1 RAPARR
7 PATSPRPGTA
17 PGPERPC
24 RVPRRAVRGRAVR
37 RPPRHGMSGRQLGG
51 RRDRAVALYEG
62 EPTARPAS
70 FEALQS
76 SGRKLSA
83 TARTPYGFEHSVHT
97 PCERGATTLSGTEP
111 PGGPDMQPNTLLDA
125 ILDEAGIS
133 HAGLAAHV
141 NQAGRTRGLSL
152 RYEHTAVAR
161 WLKGQRPRGQVP
173 DLICAVV
180 AGGLH
185 RPVTL
190 DAIGL
195 GVPGEPSAPHTGSL
209 SGFVERATA
218 LWRSDQ
224 QQRPHLMGAPAVTGT
239 PAVMPVWEWENPPE
253 DVDVSRGGR
262 PRVTAG
268 DLTMLRAA
276 RAHYEQLYRKAGGVA
291 TRARIVGFLNA
302 EAAPLL
308 RGSYTDSTGRQLHR
322 ATGGLVAIA
331 GICAYDSDAHGLAQR
346 YFHQALRLAKA
357 SGDRGLG
364 AYVIALLVN
373 QSLYMREFRQ
383 SVAFAEAALRAAGTH
398 ITPALASDLYAMQ
411 AKAYAHLGDGS
422 SALACIRRAEQA
434 AERIRRGH
442 EPEETGYVQPGL
454 VNVQVAEAL
463 LSLGELAAA
472 GEHAAAAVDTP
483 AHDRGRV
490 HRLAM
495 LSTIEL
501 RQGNA
506 DRAVAIAVEM
516 AEQARGMES
525 QRLRDRLRA
534 VRDHLVRS
542 GCAGTDEAA
551 ELIDGALRVPL

>member
-1 RAPARR
+1 
-7 PATSPRPGTA
+7 
-17 PGPERPC
+17 
-24 RVPRRAVRGRAVR
+24 
-37 RPPRHGMSGRQLGG
+37 
-51 RRDRAVALYEG
+51 
-62 EPTARPAS
+62 
-70 FEALQS
+70 
-76 SGRKLSA
+76 
-83 TARTPYGFEHSVHT
+83 
-97 PCERGATTLSGTEP
+97 
-111 PGGPDMQPNTLLDA
+111 MQPNTLLDA
-125 ILDEAGIS
+125 ILDEAGVS

-141 NQAGRTRGLSL
+141 NQAGRARGLAL

-173 DLICAVV
+173 DLICEVLA
-180 AGGLH
+180 ARLH

-190 DAIGL
+190 DDIGL
-195 GVPGEPSAPHTGSL
+195 GVAGDSAGPPGSAGISL

-218 LWRSDQ
+218 LWRSDE
-224 QQRPHLMGAPAVTGT
+224 QQRPHILGAPAVTGT

-262 PRVTAG
+262 HRVSMADIG
-268 DLTMLRAA
+268 MLRSA
-276 RAHYEQLYRKAGGVA
+276 RAHYEQMYRKAGGVA
-291 TRARIVGFLNA
+291 IRTRIVGFLNA
-302 EAAPLL
+302 ETAPLL
-308 RGSYTDSTGRQLHR
+308 RGSYTDATGRQLHR

-364 AYVIALLVN
+364 AYVIGLLVN
-373 QSLYMREFRQ
+373 QALFMREYRQ
-383 SVAFAEAALRAAGTH
+383 AVAFAEAALRAAGRH

-422 SALACIRRAEQA
+422 SALSCIRLAEQA
-434 AERIRRGH
+434 ADRIRRGY
-442 EPEETGYVQPGL
+442 EPDETGYVQPGL

-463 LSLGELAAA
+463 LSLGDLAAA
-472 GEHAAAAVDTP
+472 GEHAVAAVDNP

-495 LSTIEL
+495 LSQIEL
-501 RQGNA
+501 RRGNA
-506 DRAVAIAVEM
+506 DKAVATAVQM

-534 VRDHLVRS
+534 VREHLVRN
-542 GCAGTDEAA
+542 GCAGTAEAA

>member
-1 RAPARR
+1 
-7 PATSPRPGTA
+7 
-17 PGPERPC
+17 
-24 RVPRRAVRGRAVR
+24 
-37 RPPRHGMSGRQLGG
+37 
-51 RRDRAVALYEG
+51 
-62 EPTARPAS
+62 
-70 FEALQS
+70 
-76 SGRKLSA
+76 
-83 TARTPYGFEHSVHT
+83 
-97 PCERGATTLSGTEP
+97 
-111 PGGPDMQPNTLLDA
+111 MQPNTLLDA
-125 ILDEAGIS
+125 ILDEAGVS

-141 NQAGRTRGLSL
+141 NQAGRARGLAL

-173 DLICAVV
+173 DLICEVLA
-180 AGGLH
+180 ARLG

-190 DAIGL
+190 DDIGL
-195 GVPGEPSAPHTGSL
+195 GVPGRPGAPATPGTL

-218 LWRSDQ
+218 LWRSDE
-224 QQRPHLMGAPAVTGT
+224 QQRAHVLGAPAVTGT

-253 DVDVSRGGR
+253 DTDVSRGGR
-262 PRVTAG
+262 HRVTAS
-268 DLTMLRAA
+268 DIATLRAA
-276 RAHYEQLYRKAGGVA
+276 RAHYEQMYRKAGGVA
-291 TRARIVGFLNA
+291 TRTRVVGFLNA

-308 RGSYTDSTGRQLHR
+308 RGSYTDATGRQLHR

-357 SGDRGLG
+357 SGDHGLG

-373 QSLYMREFRQ
+373 QSLYMREHRQ
-383 SVAFAEAALRAAGTH
+383 AVAFAEAALRTAGRH

-411 AKAYAHLGDGS
+411 AKAYAHLGDSG
-422 SALACIRRAEQA
+422 SALSCIRRAETA

-442 EPEETGYVQPGL
+442 EPDETGYVQPGL

-472 GEHAAAAVDTP
+472 GEHAAAAVDNP

-506 DRAVAIAVEM
+506 EQAVATAVRM

-534 VRDHLVRS
+534 VREHLVRCGS
-542 GCAGTDEAA
+542 AGTAEAA